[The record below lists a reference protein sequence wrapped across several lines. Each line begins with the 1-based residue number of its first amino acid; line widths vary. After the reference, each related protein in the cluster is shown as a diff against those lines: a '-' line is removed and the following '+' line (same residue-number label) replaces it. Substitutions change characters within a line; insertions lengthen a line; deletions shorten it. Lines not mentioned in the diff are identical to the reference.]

1 MWEGV
6 WVVAG
11 GWRLDGQWWQGGWKV
26 EDQPRRGDAM
36 NEEEEGEEK
45 VALLL
50 VITSQTFF

>member
-11 GWRLDGQWWQGGWKV
+11 GWRLDGQWRQGGWKV